1 MFVFGLVAN
10 TIKKKRKKTVLV
22 KYGDFNIVEDNF
34 NMVKKK
40 TLRKKLRVSWIG
52 AVGRLWWCTVNTW
65 NARSKQGT
73 LIDWTKIEKWEK
85 SKVFDCAMCY
95 MIWFPSL
102 RQVWS
107 ATGAIGA
114 SKTGIARLKS
124 QIGFYMSILWKK
136 DRYLIN
142 LLRNDT
148 RLQ

>member
-1 MFVFGLVAN
+1 M
-10 TIKKKRKKTVLV
+10 
-22 KYGDFNIVEDNF
+22 E
-34 NMVKKK
+34 
-40 TLRKKLRVSWIG
+40 
-52 AVGRLWWCTVNTW
+52 
-65 NARSKQGT
+65 T
-73 LIDWTKIEKWEK
+73 LILLKIISTWLKKNTEKKVASVLNWCCWQIMMVYCKYLKCSVKTGNIDWLDKIEKWEK

-136 DRYLIN
+136 VRYLIN

>member
-1 MFVFGLVAN
+1 METLILLKIIS
-10 TIKKKRKKTVLV
+10 TWL
-22 KYGDFNIVEDNF
+22 
-34 NMVKKK
+34 KKK

-142 LLRNDT
+142 LLRNET